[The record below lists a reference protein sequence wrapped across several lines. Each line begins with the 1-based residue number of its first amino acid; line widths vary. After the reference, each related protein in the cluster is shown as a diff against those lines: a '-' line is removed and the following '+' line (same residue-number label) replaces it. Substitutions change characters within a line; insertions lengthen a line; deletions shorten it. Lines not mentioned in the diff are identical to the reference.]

1 VADVL
6 IIDDDI
12 ELREALAEALAMEG
26 FHVATVGNG
35 REGLDYLQEAIP
47 PHVILVDL
55 IMPIMNGW
63 QFCEAKNADPRL
75 APIPVVALSAAA
87 KKDPTSPYFLDV
99 EDVVVKPVM
108 MDELLSVVRRFVP
121 STLPSR

>member
-1 VADVL
+1 MADVL

-12 ELREALAEALAMEG
+12 ELREALAEGLSMEG
-26 FHVATVGNG
+26 FRVATVGNG

-75 APIPVVALSAAA
+75 ARIPVVALSAAA

-99 EDVVVKPVM
+99 QDIVVKPVM